1 MPLAKLHAFDDRIV
15 RLSAFARALS
25 HPARI
30 EILRHLSHGG
40 ELCCS
45 DLVAKLPLSQPASS
59 RHIAELVKAGLL
71 KSRVQR
77 SQVFYRLERKT
88 LDRFCQQMGST
99 LHS

>member
-1 MPLAKLHAFDDRIV
+1 MPLAKLDAFEDGIV
-15 RLSAFARALS
+15 KLSAFAKALS

-30 EILRHLSHGG
+30 EILRRLSHGG

-45 DLVAKLPLSQPASS
+45 DIVAALPLSQPASS

-71 KSRVQR
+71 NMRTHR
-77 SQVFYRLERKT
+77 SQVFYRLERKA
-88 LDRFCQQMGST
+88 LDRFCRSMAST

>member
-1 MPLAKLHAFDDRIV
+1 MPLAKLDAFDAGIV
-15 RLSAFARALS
+15 QLSAFAKALS

-30 EILRHLSHGG
+30 EILRHLAHGG

-45 DLVAKLPLSQPASS
+45 DLVAALPLSQPASS

-71 KSRVQR
+71 KMRPHR
-77 SQVFYRLERKT
+77 SQVFYRLEKKA
-88 LDRFCQQMGST
+88 LNQFCRSMAKT

>member
-1 MPLAKLHAFDDRIV
+1 MPLAKLDAFEDGIV
-15 RLSAFARALS
+15 KLSAFARALS

-30 EILRHLSHGG
+30 EILRQLAHGE

-45 DLVAKLPLSQPASS
+45 EIVAALPLSQPASS

-71 KSRVQR
+71 KMRAHR
-77 SQVFYRLERKT
+77 SQVFYSLERKA
-88 LDRFCQQMGST
+88 LDQFCRSMAAT

>member
-1 MPLAKLHAFDDRIV
+1 MPLAKLDAFEDGIV
-15 RLSAFARALS
+15 KLSAFAKALS

-30 EILRHLSHGG
+30 EILRRLSHGG

-45 DLVAKLPLSQPASS
+45 DIVAALPLSQPATS

-71 KSRVQR
+71 NMRTHR
-77 SQVFYRLERKT
+77 SQVFYRLERKA
-88 LDRFCQQMGST
+88 LDRFCRSMAST

>member
-1 MPLAKLHAFDDRIV
+1 MPLAKLDAFDPGIV

-30 EILRHLSHGG
+30 EILRHLAHGG

-45 DLVAKLPLSQPASS
+45 DLVAALPLSQPASS

-71 KSRVQR
+71 KMRPHR
-77 SQVFYRLERKT
+77 SQVFYRLEKKA
-88 LDRFCQQMGST
+88 LDQFCRSMAKT

>member
-1 MPLAKLHAFDDRIV
+1 MPLAKLHAFDR
-15 RLSAFARALS
+15 RLVQLSSFAKALS

-30 EILRHLSHGG
+30 EILRQLAHGG
-40 ELCCS
+40 ERCCS
-45 DLVAKLPLSQPASS
+45 DLVAARPLSQPASS

-71 KSRVQR
+71 KMRAHR

-88 LDRFCQQMGST
+88 LDRFCHSMATT

>member
-1 MPLAKLHAFDDRIV
+1 MPLAKLDAFDAGIV
-15 RLSAFARALS
+15 QLSAFAKALS

-30 EILRHLSHGG
+30 EILRRLAHGG

-45 DLVAKLPLSQPASS
+45 DLVAALPLSQPASS

-71 KSRVQR
+71 KMRPHH
-77 SQVFYRLERKT
+77 SQVFYRLEKKA
-88 LDRFCQQMGST
+88 LNQFCRSMAKT

>member
-1 MPLAKLHAFDDRIV
+1 MPLAKLDAFEDGIV
-15 RLSAFARALS
+15 RLSAFAKALS

-30 EILRHLSHGG
+30 EILRLLSHGG

-45 DLVAKLPLSQPASS
+45 DIVAALPLSQPASS

-71 KSRVQR
+71 NMRTYR
-77 SQVFYRLERKT
+77 SQVFYRLEGKA
-88 LDRFCQQMGST
+88 LDQFCRSMAST